1 MKFVN
6 TFCNVIKKICH
17 YLCYVSMFIV
27 VVMMVLMTID
37 AVGGLFFNFRV
48 KGSYELVQVILSVVV
63 FTSWAYT
70 QTEHGHIHVVMFIR
84 MFPQKLRFVI
94 FALVS
99 ALSTVVMAIASY
111 GVYRMIVDKMASN
124 DRTATLLIPYWPF
137 YLIELVAFI
146 IFTIALLGDTF
157 KAVAAIF
164 NKEAA
169 EEIQSSWA

>member
-1 MKFVN
+1 
-6 TFCNVIKKICH
+6 
-17 YLCYVSMFIV
+17 MFIV
-27 VVMMVLMTID
+27 VVMMILMTID

-84 MFPQKLRFVI
+84 MFPEKVRFVV
-94 FALVS
+94 FTLVS

-111 GVYRMIVDKMASN
+111 GVYRMILDKMSSN

-137 YLIELVAFI
+137 YLIELIAFI

-169 EEIQSSWA
+169 EEIQSTWA